1 MNNDITEQYLNQTWE
16 NFSKEQMRLMGDIK
30 SGKEES
36 EIQTI
41 QKQLTQINAIMMGL
55 MRLRNIKKKASS
67 NF

>member
-36 EIQTI
+36 ELQTI